1 MFAVDLSPPDADV
14 AVVKTIAPGMEV
26 ETMTYGRIG
35 PRNLGRLLDR
45 IEAGDPIVHP
55 DLVGIGA
62 PPAEAQA
69 VPLAPEGEAA
79 LGGPAWVHLDL
90 LEEALGPLYAMYRE
104 PAEHVVG
111 LQAESST
118 R

>member
-1 MFAVDLSPPDADV
+1 MDLSPPGADV
-14 AVVKTIAPGMEV
+14 TVVKTIVPGMEV
-26 ETMTYGRIG
+26 ETLTYGRIG
-35 PRNLGRLLDR
+35 PRNVRRLLDR
-45 IEAGDPIVHP
+45 IAAGDAIVHP
-55 DLVGIGA
+55 DLVGVGA

-69 VPLAPEGEAA
+69 IPLAPEGEAE

-111 LQAESST
+111 LRAEAGSKS
-118 R
+118 